1 MQNYGMKMPE
11 RFAFPE
17 GATPIGDCSGLIPV
31 WVHHV
36 NDLNRVEAEN
46 ILNGQR
52 KYLQGRISD
61 PPTWFQVKE
70 LKAIHRSMFGTVWEW
85 AGVYRKSIT
94 SIGINPSL
102 IPTQLAELCLEVSS
116 WSQHPVELTFVEMAA
131 RVHHRLVFIHPF
143 ENGNG
148 RFSRL
153 IADRFLLAFKCQH
166 PVWPSHLNQ
175 EGVVRKDY
183 IKTLKSADKG
193 DYAPLVDFMKNLGA
207 SDPDLSELIRNS
219 FYRTYISGERGLA
232 IVKALLRTGLN
243 PNDQAQSG
251 HRPLHLAVKAGLE
264 EIVKFLVT
272 FGAEVDSVD
281 KRGLTPFQIA
291 VLEENKVLADFFL
304 SKGAKQQ
311 SPPGIGYQKYYKLY
325 LE

>member
-1 MQNYGMKMPE
+1 MKMPE
-11 RFAFPE
+11 RFEFPE

-31 WVHHV
+31 WVHHL

-46 ILNGQR
+46 ILNAQR
-52 KYLQGRISD
+52 KYLQGKIGD

-70 LKAIHRSMFGTVWEW
+70 LKNIHQAMFGNVWEW

-94 SIGINPSL
+94 SIGIKPSL
-102 IPTQLAELCLEVSS
+102 IPTQLAELCLEVSF
-116 WSQHPVELTFVEMAA
+116 WSEYPVELTLVEMAA

-153 IADRFLLAFKCQH
+153 IADRFLLAFRCQH

-193 DYAPLVDFMKNLGA
+193 DYAPLVDFMKKLGA
-207 SDPDLSELIRNS
+207 RDPSLSELIKNS
-219 FYRTYISGERGLA
+219 FYRTYIHGEKGCA
-232 IVKALLRTGLN
+232 IVKALLRNGSN
-243 PNDQAQSG
+243 PNDETLNE
-251 HRPLHLAVKAGLE
+251 HRVLQLAVKAGLE
-264 EIVKFLVT
+264 EIIKLLVT
-272 FGAEVDSVD
+272 SGAEVDAKD
-281 KRGLTPFQIA
+281 KSGLTPFQVA
-291 VLEENKVLADFFL
+291 VGKENKVLADFFL
-304 SKGAKQQ
+304 SQGAKQQ
-311 SPPGIGYQKYYKLY
+311 APPGIGYEKYYKLY
-325 LE
+325 LK